1 MSRREE
7 EKQNKKQNKEDK
19 FWFKP
24 AHVASQSLTPNTYD
38 DIHGKGTY
46 TSRAPFYNFTL
57 QSSSNN
63 RTKLWLN
70 QRRESCY

>member
-46 TSRAPFYNFTL
+46 TSGHLFTIL
-57 QSSSNN
+57 LFSH
-63 RTKLWLN
+63 RLIIGLN
-70 QRRESCY
+70 CG